1 MQGGGI
7 IPIGCIL
14 PYMGTDTPDNYLFCN
29 GSTYSKSTYPDL
41 YNVLKTETLPN
52 LDGLFLQGSSTP
64 NQKKSAGLPNITGSF
79 ETRQYSGQIEA
90 IFDSKGAFK
99 VERTGGGGTV
109 GTVFA
114 HSNASTKIPTSL
126 ISFDASKIYNSTYQQ
141 IDSTLYGKSTTVQ
154 PPALTV
160 RYIIRA
166 K

>member
-1 MQGGGI
+1 
-7 IPIGCIL
+7 
-14 PYMGTDTPDNYLFCN
+14 MGTDTPDNYLFCN

-64 NQKKSAGLPNITGSF
+64 NQKKSAGLPNIIGKLGWVVSWTGGAS
-79 ETRQYSGQIEA
+79 
-90 IFDSKGAFK
+90 GAFK
-99 VERTGGGGTV
+99 LESSNNSESGTGFQVARDFSFSARNGEAAKTGVDMWTLK
-109 GTVFA
+109 
-114 HSNASTKIPTSL
+114 SE
-126 ISFDASKIYNSTYQQ
+126 ISSPKQTYV
-141 IDSTLYGKSTTVQ
+141 YGESDTVQ